1 MNHIYGLDGIILTLG
16 GLLLLTPVII
26 VALRQRG
33 KTQRAEAVLAREQE
47 YRQLTELAL
56 TTQELTDQRLS
67 EISTQLAD
75 MRSRVESMER
85 TLKDVE

>member
-1 MNHIYGLDGIILTLG
+1 MNIYDLDAIIFTLG
-16 GLLLLTPVII
+16 GLLLLVPVVI

-33 KTQRAEAVLAREQE
+33 KTQRVEAQLARDQD
-47 YRQLTELAL
+47 YRRLTELAV
-56 TTQELTDQRLS
+56 TTQELTDHKLTDIAAQLS
-67 EISTQLAD
+67 D

>member
-1 MNHIYGLDGIILTLG
+1 MNNIYDLDAIIFTLG
-16 GLLLLTPVII
+16 GLLLLVPVII

-33 KTQRAEAVLAREQE
+33 KTQRAEAQLAREQD
-47 YRQLTELAL
+47 YRRLTELAV
-56 TTQELTDQRLS
+56 TTQELTDHKLTDIAAQLS
-67 EISTQLAD
+67 D

>member
-1 MNHIYGLDGIILTLG
+1 MNHIYDLDAIIFTLG
-16 GLLLLTPVII
+16 GLLLLAPVII

-33 KTQRAEAVLAREQE
+33 KTQRVEAQLAREQD
-47 YRQLTELAL
+47 YRRLTELAV
-56 TTQELTDQRLS
+56 TTQELTDHKLTDIAAQLS
-67 EISTQLAD
+67 D

>member
-1 MNHIYGLDGIILTLG
+1 MNHIYDLDGIILTLG

-47 YRQLTELAL
+47 YRRLTEMAL
-56 TTQELTDQRLS
+56 TTQELTDQRLL

-85 TLKDVE
+85 TLKEVE

>member
-1 MNHIYGLDGIILTLG
+1 MNIYDLDAIVFTLG
-16 GLLLLTPVII
+16 GLLLLVPVVI

-33 KTQRAEAVLAREQE
+33 KTQRVEAQLARDQD
-47 YRQLTELAL
+47 YRRLTELAV
-56 TTQELTDQRLS
+56 TTQELTDHELTDIAAQLS
-67 EISTQLAD
+67 D

>member
-1 MNHIYGLDGIILTLG
+1 MYGLDGIILTLG

-47 YRQLTELAL
+47 YRRLTEMAL
-56 TTQELTDQRLS
+56 TTQELTDQKLLL
-67 EISTQLAD
+67 ISTQLAD
-75 MRSRVESMER
+75 MRTRVESMER
-85 TLKDVE
+85 ILKDVE